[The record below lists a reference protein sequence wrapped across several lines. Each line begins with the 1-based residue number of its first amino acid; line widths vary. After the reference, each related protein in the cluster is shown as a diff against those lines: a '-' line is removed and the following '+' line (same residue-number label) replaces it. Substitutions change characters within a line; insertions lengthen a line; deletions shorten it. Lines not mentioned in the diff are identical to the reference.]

1 MAAPDSCLDGC
12 GVIPLRAWIYAG
24 LIAALLSLAGW
35 WHLSRVHAA
44 ERAVHAHY
52 AAVLAEISART
63 AKAAAEFRATEQAW
77 QIAFDK
83 EARDGQKRIAA
94 ARLDADAA
102 HAAGERM
109 RAAIDRYRAAARATE
124 SAIAAQRGAGEL
136 GASAA
141 DLPAELLA
149 RHTRELESVGAFA
162 DELRARGLACERA
175 ADALRAL
182 AQPSS
187 NP

>member
-1 MAAPDSCLDGC
+1 M
-12 GVIPLRAWIYAG
+12 IPLRAWIYAG
-24 LIAALLSLAGW
+24 LIAALLALAGW

-102 HAAGERM
+102 HAVGERM
-109 RAAIDRYRAAARATE
+109 RAAIDRYRAAARAT
-124 SAIAAQRGAGEL
+124 QDTG
-136 GASAA
+136 
-141 DLPAELLA
+141 
-149 RHTRELESVGAFA
+149 
-162 DELRARGLACERA
+162 A
-175 ADALRAL
+175 ADAGPPAADAIGVFADMLEELDRRAGIYAETADVAHAAGMTCERSFDAL
-182 AQPSS
+182 EAK
-187 NP
+187 